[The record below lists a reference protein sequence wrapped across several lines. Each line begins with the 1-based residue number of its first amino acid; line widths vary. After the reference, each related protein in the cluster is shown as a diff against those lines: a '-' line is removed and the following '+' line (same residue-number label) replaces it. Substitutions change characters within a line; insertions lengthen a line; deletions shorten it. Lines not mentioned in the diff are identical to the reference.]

1 MGGVFLYKSG
11 PFLNA
16 GYIMYSISIFYLTY
30 FTYLWGAYAPN
41 VPPAYGPGNYK
52 KWRRWMLV
60 VTAFLSG
67 PIVQVGWLGL
77 RVGGNPAPSL
87 HSSNEPA
94 ELLQ

>member
-1 MGGVFLYKSG
+1 MQGTLCTVSVFFILH
-11 PFLNA
+11 
-16 GYIMYSISIFYLTY
+16 
-30 FTYLWGAYAPN
+30 FTYLWGAHAPN
-41 VPPAYGPGNYK
+41 APPAYGPGNYK
-52 KWRRWMLV
+52 KWRRSMLV

-67 PIVQVGWLGL
+67 PLVQVGWLGL

>member
-1 MGGVFLYKSG
+1 
-11 PFLNA
+11 
-16 GYIMYSISIFYLTY
+16 
-30 FTYLWGAYAPN
+30 
-41 VPPAYGPGNYK
+41 
-52 KWRRWMLV
+52 MLV

-67 PIVQVGWLGL
+67 PLVQVGWLGL